1 MTGDGR
7 RFGGVDNAML
17 DAAVTACRSL
27 IATRFPDLS
36 EHGAAAMVL
45 RDGTIVTGTSP
56 RVDNNSV
63 ALCHETEPYCAAFR
77 LGQPVAASVCLHR
90 NPDRRLVVLSPCGLC
105 RERLSVY
112 GPEVLAAVPLVDD
125 PTQVVWKQLRDLLP
139 DAWMTAFPQ
148 ELPAWA
154 ER

>member
-1 MTGDGR
+1 MDK
-7 RFGGVDNAML
+7 ALL
-17 DAAVTACRSL
+17 DAAVIACRSL
-27 IATRFPDLS
+27 ITTRFPDSS

-45 RDGTIVTGTSP
+45 GDGTIVTGTSP

-90 NPDRRLVVLSPCGLC
+90 DVRQRVIVLSPCGLC

-112 GPEVLAAVPLVDD
+112 GPAVLAAVPSVDD
-125 PTQVVWKQLRDLLP
+125 STEIVWKQLSDLLP

-148 ELPAWA
+148 DYQAWG
-154 ER
+154 RDR